1 MPKGPEGRGGGG
13 RSDGGG
19 GDGDGG
25 GGDGVPLAACSR
37 RSSIGDSAKECM
49 WKSRNSSGKFARKDI
64 SS

>member
-49 WKSRNSSGKFARKDI
+49 WKSRNSSGK
-64 SS
+64 

>member
-37 RSSIGDSAKECM
+37 RSSIGDPLQ
-49 WKSRNSSGKFARKDI
+49 SGKHGTVLR
-64 SS
+64 SSQEKA